1 MRHLL
6 VDNNG
11 DCRKGIVSMGKGA
24 ALFLVVVGIIL
35 IIYTIDLLVEHRT
48 DTWIAL
54 LVLIANIISV
64 IWNLGVFAK
73 RR

>member
-1 MRHLL
+1 
-6 VDNNG
+6 
-11 DCRKGIVSMGKGA
+11 MGKGA

>member
-1 MRHLL
+1 MS
-6 VDNNG
+6 
-11 DCRKGIVSMGKGA
+11 KSA

-35 IIYTIDLLVEHRT
+35 IIYTIYLLVEHRT

-54 LVLIANIISV
+54 LILIANIISV
-64 IWNLGVFAK
+64 IWNLIVLWK